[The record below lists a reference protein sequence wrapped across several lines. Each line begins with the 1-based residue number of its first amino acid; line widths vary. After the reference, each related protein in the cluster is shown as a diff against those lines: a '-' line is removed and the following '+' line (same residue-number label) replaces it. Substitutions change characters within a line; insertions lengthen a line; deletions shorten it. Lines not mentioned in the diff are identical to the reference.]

1 MPSLRHLLLALL
13 ASMSLALA
21 ACGDDED
28 SGGDSASTGTEST
41 EAAAPTETATEEEE
55 AAPAADAKISKDLK
69 EKPAIAQPSGDPPTE
84 LQKEDVVKGKG
95 ATAKAGD
102 NVTVQY
108 VGVNFSN
115 GAEFDASWNRGEP
128 FEFTLGAGQVIP
140 GWDEGVAGMKEGGRR
155 KLVIPP
161 DMGYGEQ
168 GSPPTIPPNETLV
181 FVVDLEKVTKGTG

>member
-1 MPSLRHLLLALL
+1 MPSLRHLVLTVLAVF
-13 ASMSLALA
+13 ALALA
-21 ACGDDED
+21 ACGDDEEEET
-28 SGGDSASTGTEST
+28 ASTGTQSTETAPAEPTETET
-41 EAAAPTETATEEEE
+41 EAAAPAGDE
-55 AAPAADAKISKDLK
+55 KISTNLE
-69 EKPAIAQPSGDPPTE
+69 EKPTIAQPSGDPPTE

-95 ATAKAGD
+95 TTAKAGD

-181 FVVDLEKVTKGTG
+181 FVIDLEKVTKGTG

>member
-1 MPSLRHLLLALL
+1 MPSARHLLLALL
-13 ASMSLALA
+13 TALALSLA

-28 SGGDSASTGTEST
+28 EGGDSTSTGTQST
-41 EAAAPTETATEEEE
+41 ESAPAETETATEEE
-55 AAPAADAKISKDLK
+55 APAADAEISKDL
-69 EKPAIAQPSGDPPTE
+69 EKKPVIAKPSGEPPTE

-95 ATAKAGD
+95 ATAKEGD

-108 VGVNFSN
+108 VGVSFSN

-128 FEFTLGAGQVIP
+128 FTFTLGSGQVIG

-161 DMGYGEQ
+161 DLGYGPQ
-168 GSPPTIPPNETLV
+168 GSPPSIGRNETLI
-181 FVVDLEKVTKGTG
+181 FVGDLEKVERGQG